1 MPGLFDQNK
10 PMTNTNIIDKIVGAT
25 IQRRRQQQ
33 NLTPEKFC
41 FRAHLTPSQLADIE
55 AGNVRLSASQIFR
68 VADVLNIT
76 PRQLFAEV
84 GQRVSNPAKWP
95 KK

>member
-25 IQRRRQQQ
+25 IQRHRQQQ

-41 FRAHLTPSQLADIE
+41 FRVYLTPAQLVDIE
-55 AGNVRLSASQIFR
+55 AGNLRLSANQIFR

-76 PRQLFAEV
+76 PQQLFAEV
-84 GQRVSNPAKWP
+84 GQRVSSPATWP